1 MASDFA
7 DRAFAFACD
16 IVLLYKQLPATVPQ
30 VIKTQLLKAATSC
43 GANLVE
49 AQAASSRR
57 DLTSRFAIALREGR
71 EAQYWL
77 RVIDATKLAPEA
89 MLRPRL
95 AAVAVLVAILTK
107 AVKELRKPPKEG
119 QAYPEDF
126 GPLDNAG

>member
-1 MASDFA
+1 MPSDFA
-7 DRAFAFACD
+7 DRAFACD
-16 IVLLYKQLPATVPQ
+16 IVLLHKQLPATVPQ
-30 VIKTQLLKAATSC
+30 VIKTQLLKSATSC

-57 DLTSRFAIALREGR
+57 DLTSRFAISLREGR

-77 RVIDATKLAPEA
+77 RVINATKLAPEA

-107 AVKELRKPPKEG
+107 AVKELRKPPKEDPE
-119 QAYPEDF
+119 YPEGF
-126 GPLDNAG
+126 EPLGNAG